1 MEIIN
6 ILLAFVVLLLL
17 ALCWFGFHYL
27 ANKPLDNPDGQ
38 ARVTGNCGDTMEIS
52 LQFRNGRVCNSSAW
66 TNGCSVS
73 KMCVEAAAM
82 LARNRQVGEIEK
94 INMMTIMEQIGQ
106 LPETHL
112 HCAQLAETTL
122 QRATKNY
129 SQSIAAP
136 ATTPLTPSAAPRQ
149 DRAGLPDGQ
158 E

>member
-1 MEIIN
+1 MNIIF
-6 ILLAFVVLLLL
+6 AFIVLLLL

-27 ANKPLDNPDGQ
+27 ANKPLDNPDGH

-52 LQFRNGRVCNSSAW
+52 LQCKDGRVCNSSAW

-82 LARNRQVGEIEK
+82 LARNRQIGEIDK

-122 QRATKNY
+122 HRAAKNCLMSQRKNLSTAT
-129 SQSIAAP
+129 
-136 ATTPLTPSAAPRQ
+136 
-149 DRAGLPDGQ
+149 
-158 E
+158 

>member
-1 MEIIN
+1 MEILN
-6 ILLAFVVLLLL
+6 ILFAFVILLLL

-27 ANKPLDNPDGQ
+27 TNKPLDNPDGH

-52 LQFRNGRVCNSSAW
+52 LHFKDGRVCNSSAW

-82 LARNRQVGEIEK
+82 LASNRQVSDIEK
-94 INMMTIMEQIGQ
+94 INMMTIMEQVGE

-122 QRATKNY
+122 QRAAENY
-129 SQSIAAP
+129 LVSKRNDP
-136 ATTPLTPSAAPRQ
+136 PLQ
-149 DRAGLPDGQ
+149 
-158 E
+158 

>member
-1 MEIIN
+1 MEILN
-6 ILLAFVVLLLL
+6 IFFAFVVLLFL

-52 LQFRNGRVCNSSAW
+52 VQFKDGRVCNSSAW

-73 KMCVEAAAM
+73 KMCIEAAAM
-82 LARNRQVGEIEK
+82 LVRNRQISDIEK
-94 INMMTIMEQIGQ
+94 INMMTIMEQIGE

-122 QRATKNY
+122 LAAIKNY
-129 SQSIAAP
+129 RMSEQ
-136 ATTPLTPSAAPRQ
+136 Q
-149 DRAGLPDGQ
+149 KNN
-158 E
+158 

>member
-17 ALCWFGFHYL
+17 VVCWFGFHYL
-27 ANKPLDNPDGQ
+27 ANKPLDKPDGH

-52 LQFRNGRVCNSSAW
+52 LQFKDGRVCNSRAW

-82 LARNRQVGEIEK
+82 LAHNRQISEIEK

-122 QRATKNY
+122 HRAVKNKK
-129 SQSIAAP
+129 
-136 ATTPLTPSAAPRQ
+136 
-149 DRAGLPDGQ
+149 
-158 E
+158 

>member
-1 MEIIN
+1 MEILN
-6 ILLAFVVLLLL
+6 ILFAFIILLGL

-27 ANKPLDNPDGQ
+27 TNKPLDNPDGC

-52 LQFRNGRVCNSSAW
+52 LKFKDGRVCNSSAW

-82 LARNRQVGEIEK
+82 LARNRQLSEIEK

-106 LPETHL
+106 LPDTHL

-122 QRATKNY
+122 QK
-129 SQSIAAP
+129 AARNS
-136 ATTPLTPSAAPRQ
+136 LKF
-149 DRAGLPDGQ
+149 

>member
-6 ILLAFVVLLLL
+6 ILLAFVVLSLL

-27 ANKPLDNPDGQ
+27 ANKPLENPDGH

-52 LQFRNGRVCNSSAW
+52 LQFKDGRVCNSSSW

-82 LARNRQVGEIEK
+82 LARNRQVNEIEK
-94 INMMTIMEQIGQ
+94 INMMTIMDQIGQ
-106 LPETHL
+106 LPDTHL

-122 QRATKNY
+122 RLAVRSAVNKEGP
-129 SQSIAAP
+129 IAV
-136 ATTPLTPSAAPRQ
+136 S
-149 DRAGLPDGQ
+149 GL
-158 E
+158 

>member
-1 MEIIN
+1 MQIIN
-6 ILLAFVVLLLL
+6 ILFAFVVLLLL

-27 ANKPLDNPDGQ
+27 ANKPLDNPDGH

-52 LQFRNGRVCNSSAW
+52 LQFKDGRVCNSSAW

-82 LARNRQVGEIEK
+82 LARNRQISEIQK

-122 QRATKNY
+122 QRAAKDSLLSY
-129 SQSIAAP
+129 
-136 ATTPLTPSAAPRQ
+136 ATSSF
-149 DRAGLPDGQ
+149 
-158 E
+158 